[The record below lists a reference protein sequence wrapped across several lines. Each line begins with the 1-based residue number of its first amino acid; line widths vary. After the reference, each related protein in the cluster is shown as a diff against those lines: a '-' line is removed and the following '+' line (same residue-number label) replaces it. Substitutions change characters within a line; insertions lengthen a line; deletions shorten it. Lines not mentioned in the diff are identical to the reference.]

1 MCGCCYNCLVSFY
14 NFRELALKVDA
25 RLRENISNSY
35 GVNNSDDDNK
45 SDKYPFEIIVE
56 NNIDGN
62 YCTLQ
67 PKAETDYGDI
77 EGSDENR
84 SLDIFTDTNIFPE
97 PLKLKSTKKEK
108 LECTYCKKTFRK
120 LSRLKD
126 HLVKH
131 NILKNNNDNT
141 YNESINHQETEGTY
155 SLTEREDVNNT
166 IVQSLVE
173 YVSCRICSRKFKS
186 TNSLSAHMRKHV
198 EKGRVISCLKCGKVF
213 KKISHLKRHEIVHD
227 SSRLYKCSVCPRS
240 FQSAEVFKGHMNKHN
255 GIKPH
260 NCPLC
265 TKSFANLTTLKS
277 HIKMHNKDK
286 FLCPTCGKK
295 FDSSTS
301 LDQHVKRH
309 LGLKQFECTLCPR
322 KFVSKG

>member
-25 RLRENISNSY
+25 RLRENISGSCDVNS
-35 GVNNSDDDNK
+35 SDDDKK
-45 SDKYPFEIIVE
+45 SDKYPFEVIVD
-56 NNIDGN
+56 NNIDNN

-67 PKAETDYGDI
+67 PKVEADYGDI
-77 EGSDENR
+77 EGLDEK
-84 SLDIFTDTNIFPE
+84 SLDITTDTNILPDL
-97 PLKLKSTKKEK
+97 LKLKSTKKEK

-126 HLVKH
+126 HVIKH
-131 NILKNNNDNT
+131 NILKNNDDNT
-141 YNESINHQETEGTY
+141 YSEQINHQQTDGTY
-155 SLTEREDVNNT
+155 SSNGGEDVKDIN
-166 IVQSLVE
+166 VQSLVE
-173 YVSCRICSRKFKS
+173 SVSCRICSRKFKS

-198 EKGRVISCLKCGKVF
+198 EKGRVISCPKCGKVF

-227 SSRLYKCSVCPRS
+227 KSLRYKCSVCPKS
-240 FQSAEVFKGHMNKHN
+240 FRNPEALKGHMNKHS
-255 GIKPH
+255 GTKPH

-265 TKSFANLTTLKS
+265 TKSFTHLTTLKT
-277 HIKMHNKDK
+277 HIRMHNKDK

-295 FDSSTS
+295 LHSSTS